1 MGESTQRRHPEH
13 DRLVEEVRSWYRT
26 TRPELG
32 YRVERRRFGLYRRN
46 VKDPDSALV
55 IVKSV
60 VTAEIPEFLADIS
73 RYFGNRAV
81 SIWLDDKDLDT
92 TLGSALVSAGASR
105 DEASTYLAH
114 VGQRPE
120 PVQLSGITAM
130 PVTAETLRDYV
141 LVKLKGFANSDD
153 EPPVEHVDKEL
164 AVRTSELASIGRFL
178 IARVGEEPVAILGYY
193 NGNDRLIFNLA
204 TRVPFRN
211 RAIAKHLLCRV
222 LVESYDGGC
231 RSVIINTNPDDT
243 PIRWYRRLGFT
254 DPVYWLRRYLFDP
267 ATSRRDEIAAQPAYR
282 TVQFR

>member
-26 TRPELG
+26 TMPELG
-32 YRVERRRFGLYRRN
+32 YRFERRRFGLYRRN
-46 VKDPDSALV
+46 VEDPDSALV

-114 VGQRPE
+114 VGRPPE
-120 PVQLSGITAM
+120 PVQLSGVTVTQA
-130 PVTAETLRDYV
+130 TAETLRDYV

-178 IARVGEEPVAILGYY
+178 IARVGDEPVAILGYY
-193 NGNDRLIFNLA
+193 DGNDRLIFNLA
-204 TRVPFRN
+204 TRVPFR
-211 RAIAKHLLCRV
+211 
-222 LVESYDGGC
+222 
-231 RSVIINTNPDDT
+231 
-243 PIRWYRRLGFT
+243 
-254 DPVYWLRRYLFDP
+254 
-267 ATSRRDEIAAQPAYR
+267 
-282 TVQFR
+282 